1 MKKRILKQTA
11 LPATTRGKASDLLD
25 VNQIKIKAFVNHYH

>member
-11 LPATTRGKASDLLD
+11 LRTTKRAEASKLLD
-25 VNQIKIKAFVNHYH
+25 VNPIKTQAFV